1 MHAWMKNGNTL
12 IKKRVLVNKDFNEE
26 KKNKEREKKL

>member
-12 IKKRVLVNKDFNEE
+12 IKKRVLVNQDFNEE
-26 KKNKEREKKL
+26 KINK